1 MIIAGLTGGAGSGK
15 TSVAKIFLERGI
27 PVINADLISNV
38 VLMPNTVGHQKIIET
53 FGKEYISDD
62 GAINS
67 AKLGALI
74 FSDADALFQ
83 FNSIQRPLMQEE
95 SARRFQ
101 LIQQA
106 GFTLALYDATLI
118 IEGGDAD
125 KYRPLILVHCPLDI
139 QMGRL
144 SLRKI
149 DNTPLSKEQI
159 HDLIKF
165 QMPVEQKLAIADYAI
180 DTSSSLE
187 NTAKQTEII
196 IRKIQP

>member
-1 MIIAGLTGGAGSGK
+1 MITAGLTGGAGSGK
-15 TSVAKIFLERGI
+15 TSVAKIFLEHGI
-27 PVINADLISNV
+27 PVINADHISNV
-38 VLMPNTVGHQKIIET
+38 VLMPNTPGHQKIVET
-53 FGKEYISDD
+53 FGKEYIRND
-62 GAINS
+62 GAIDS
-67 AKLGALI
+67 AKLGTLI
-74 FSDADALFQ
+74 FSDAEALFQ
-83 FNSIQRPLMQEE
+83 FNNIQRPLMQEE
-95 SARRFQ
+95 TARRFQ

-180 DTSSSLE
+180 DTSQTPDSVIQ
-187 NTAKQTEII
+187 QTENII
-196 IRKIQP
+196 QKLHQ